1 MNFYK
6 RYMADYAKKT
16 ARLTLAQHGAYT
28 LLLDELYGT
37 ERPLPQSYDEL
48 NRICRAMIKAEQ
60 EAVKFVADQYFPVCS
75 DGLRHNNRAT
85 EELARHKVEVQ
96 SAREFWGS
104 FTQAERS
111 AMRARARAARL
122 DATPAWLTKKDIED
136 IDFVYST
143 AAKLTDETGIP
154 HEVDHIVPLQ
164 GKKVCGLHVA
174 WNLEAIPASVNRAKG
189 NKHG

>member
-1 MNFYK
+1 MTK
-6 RYMADYAKKT
+6 
-16 ARLTLAQHGAYT
+16 
-28 LLLDELYGT
+28 
-37 ERPLPQSYDEL
+37 P
-48 NRICRAMIKAEQ
+48 EQ
-60 EAVKFVADQYFPVCS
+60 EAVKFVAEIYFPVGP
-75 DGLRHNNRAT
+75 DGLRINERAT
-85 EELARHKVEVQ
+85 EEMARHKVEVQ

-111 AMRARARAARL
+111 AMRARARASRL
-122 DATPAWLTKKDIED
+122 NATPSWLNKKDIED
-136 IDFVYST
+136 IHFVYRT
-143 AAKLTDETGIP
+143 AAKLTDETGIQ